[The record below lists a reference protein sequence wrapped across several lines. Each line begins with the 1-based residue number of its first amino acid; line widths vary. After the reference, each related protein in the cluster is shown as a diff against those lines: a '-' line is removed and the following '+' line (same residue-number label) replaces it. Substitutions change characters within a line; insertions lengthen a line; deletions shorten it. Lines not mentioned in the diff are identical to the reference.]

1 MRAAC
6 HPSGLPPTPARLV
19 TRMPLRLL
27 LALFILVPLLEMYL
41 LIKVGSVIG
50 AMPTILLV
58 VFTAIV
64 GVALLRAQGIT
75 TLQRVQQSL
84 ARGEVPALE
93 MLEGAVLL
101 VGAVLLLTPGFLTD
115 AVGLLCLVPR
125 FRRYIVTR
133 LLRRY
138 AESGTAGGGRKGPRI
153 IEGDFHKED

>member
-1 MRAAC
+1 
-6 HPSGLPPTPARLV
+6 
-19 TRMPLRLL
+19 MPLRLL
-27 LALFILVPLLEMYL
+27 FALFILVPLLEMYL

-58 VFTAIV
+58 VFAAV
-64 GVALLRAQGIT
+64 LGVALLRAQGVA

-93 MLEGAVLL
+93 MLEGAVLF

-115 AVGLLCLVPR
+115 VVGLLCLVPR

-138 AESGTAGGGRKGPRI
+138 AGSGTVGGGRKGPRGGPRTL
-153 IEGDFHKED
+153 EGDFHKED